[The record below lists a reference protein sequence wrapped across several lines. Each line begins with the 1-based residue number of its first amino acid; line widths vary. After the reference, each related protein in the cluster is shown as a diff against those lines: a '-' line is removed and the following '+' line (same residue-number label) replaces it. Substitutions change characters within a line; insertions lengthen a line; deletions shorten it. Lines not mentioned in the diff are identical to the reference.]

1 MEKKNELKFKTI
13 LGKIVRL
20 LFTAILGTLAI
31 FLVVGAIKFIGYTN
45 LFSNFKWQH
54 EILNFLGQ
62 NQTTKIPDCVITTTL
77 SNTTF
82 VVQFV
87 AWITAL
93 GAIILAIFTFFGI
106 RDWMN
111 FQGLKQ
117 QLETEYNNYKKRFDN
132 IEVNSKFILEFS
144 QAKIFYTQSLTDES
158 FLSECWDILSKLP
171 EINYEV
177 VLYKGLTQLKRK
189 DYFDAITSF
198 EKALKFKDADLA
210 RIYFNIGRVW
220 FEKKEYG
227 KSIEYFEKAI
237 LDKSNYSPAYNQ
249 KALALRRLGK
259 LDEALKTLNII
270 LHLDE
275 KDAQALYNSACYQAL
290 LKNKDE
296 ALEYLG
302 KAIAL
307 NSKRYL
313 GLAAKDP
320 DFEIYKNDEGFKKL
334 IYPKSV

>member
-1 MEKKNELKFKTI
+1 MENNKKSRLETVLRKIGRI
-13 LGKIVRL
+13 LFAVIV
-20 LFTAILGTLAI
+20 GTLAI
-31 FLVVGAIKFIGYTN
+31 LLIVGVCYFIRFTN
-45 LFSNFKWQH
+45 LFSNFKWQQ
-54 EILNFLGQ
+54 EIMTFMGQ
-62 NQTTKIPDCVITTTL
+62 NQNSKIPDCVITTTL

-106 RDWMN
+106 KEWIN

-158 FLSECWDILSKLP
+158 FLSECWEILSKLP

-220 FEKKEYG
+220 FEKKEYR
-227 KSIEYFEKAI
+227 KSIEYFDKAI
-237 LDKSNYSPAYNQ
+237 SDRSNYSPAYNQ

-259 LDEALKTLNII
+259 LDEALKTLSII

-302 KAIAL
+302 KAIGL

-320 DFEIYKNDEGFKKL
+320 DFEIYKIDEGFKKL
-334 IYPKSV
+334 ISPKSV